1 MFDGK
6 FITTL
11 IALVIAVITICNM
24 NKNSSVENFAPSSL
38 KTRFI
43 SHSNL
48 QSAIPPRFGS
58 GQQGALTKMKPT
70 TVGNQAYIQN
80 DPMGLAKIPCN
91 KEKYHEEVKT
101 NALLDNTAMD
111 DEDNSLIPVPTMEET
126 LNENGETVTPVVFD
140 RVIYTNKNSR
150 TRGEGDHIRGDLPI
164 VPCGGGWFSVSAS
177 PATDLQQGALNVL
190 AGTDNSTTQELAR
203 LINSHS
209 ASNTIAG
216 LDYTTNVSNKALLD
230 GTLTDIQILSFQ

>member
-24 NKNSSVENFAPSSL
+24 NKNSSVENYVPSSL
-38 KTRFI
+38 TTKVQTVSYPNLKSQLSLRF
-43 SHSNL
+43 
-48 QSAIPPRFGS
+48 AS
-58 GQQGALTKMKPT
+58 GHQGALTKMRPT
-70 TVGNQAYIQN
+70 AVANQAYIQN
-80 DPMGLAKIPCN
+80 DPTGLAKIPC

-101 NALLDNTAMD
+101 NALLDNTAI
-111 DEDNSLIPVPTMEET
+111 DEDNSLIPVPTMET
-126 LNENGETVTPVVFD
+126 PNENGETVTPVVFE

-164 VPCGGGWFSVSAS
+164 VPCRGTWFNVSAS

-203 LINSHS
+203 LINSS
-209 ASNTIAG
+209 GASNTIAG
-216 LDYTTNVSNKALLD
+216 LHYTTNPSDKALLD
-230 GTLTDIQILSFQ
+230 GPLADIQTISFQ